1 VCLLAI
7 GSTLVYSRRRSG
19 AFGAFVAF
27 VANSRRSPGAFV
39 EADGDF
45 VEGAFVEGAFV
56 EGAFV
61 EAPPVPD
68 NSRRKSGAFGAFV
81 AFVAN
86 SRRSSGAFVE
96 ADGAFVEG
104 AFVEGACVEGAFV
117 VEAPSVPGNSRRKS
131 GAFGAFVAFVANS
144 RRSPGAFVDA
154 DGAFVEG
161 AFVEGA
167 FVEGAFVEVPVL
179 EAPALATTKR
189 TVIKL
194 NFIFWYCWK
203 RAQK

>member
-1 VCLLAI
+1 LLAI

-39 EADGDF
+39 EAD
-45 VEGAFVEGAFV
+45 
-56 EGAFV
+56 
-61 EAPPVPD
+61 
-68 NSRRKSGAFGAFV
+68 
-81 AFVAN
+81 
-86 SRRSSGAFVE
+86 
-96 ADGAFVEG
+96 
-104 AFVEGACVEGAFV
+104 
-117 VEAPSVPGNSRRKS
+117 
-131 GAFGAFVAFVANS
+131 
-144 RRSPGAFVDA
+144 
-154 DGAFVEG
+154 G